1 MLFNIDSDSGMRIEG
16 WIMPDN
22 PSVTPSVMIV
32 VAGETAGT
40 IKAHVLRP
48 LLREQGLHDT
58 GVCGFIIDA
67 KNCPGIVG
75 ASDVEIFD
83 IDTNVRI
90 YRRRPETA
98 DVDAKLFRLEGQLLR
113 DATLNETLEPHFHMP
128 FTRLDSFPEETAKSI
143 LGISFSPSIYVTGR
157 VHYRVF
163 EPLLRDRG
171 FKSCAYLRDPV
182 EELAEQLLLLQ
193 WAATRPKAALKGV
206 LHESFLGL
214 VAVIEP
220 ESMATLG
227 NLERWLTGLSPR
239 ARLTLTDPMTRLLTC
254 MSPDDRASPQ
264 ALAEALDTLGE
275 LAAVGFRSDMG
286 TFAAHLEAGLDQ
298 DFPKIETTPPAKRV
312 TDLAAQLDKLDVVHQ
327 LLATDR
333 ELYAAARQAFDAA
346 LEDRRA
352 RA

>member
-1 MLFNIDSDSGMRIEG
+1 MLFNIDSDSGARIEG

-32 VAGETAGT
+32 VAGEIAGT

-67 KNCPGIVG
+67 KNCPGITG
-75 ASDVEIFD
+75 ANHVEIFD

-90 YRRRPETA
+90 YRRRPATA
-98 DVDAKLFRLEGQLLR
+98 DVDAKLFRLEAQLLR
-113 DATLNETLEPHFHMP
+113 DATLNETLEPNFHMP
-128 FTRLDSFPEETAKSI
+128 FTRLESFPEETAKSI

-206 LHESFLGL
+206 LHESFLDL

-220 ESMATLG
+220 ESMSTLG

-275 LAAVGFRSDMG
+275 LTAVGFRSDMR
-286 TFAAHLEAGLDQ
+286 TFTAHLEAGLDQ
-298 DFPKIETTPPAKRV
+298 DFPKIETRPTAKRV
-312 TDLAAQLDKLDVVHQ
+312 THLAAQLDKFDVVNQ

>member
-1 MLFNIDSDSGMRIEG
+1 MLFNIDSDRAGRIEG

-22 PSVTPSVMIV
+22 PSVTPSVLIV
-32 VAGETAGT
+32 VAGETVGT
-40 IKAHVLRP
+40 IAAHVLRP

-58 GVCGFIIDA
+58 GVCGFVIDA
-67 KNCPGIVG
+67 KNCPRAVG
-75 ASDVEIFD
+75 ADDVEIFD
-83 IDTNVRI
+83 VDTNVRI

-113 DATLNETLEPHFHMP
+113 NAALNESLEPHFHMS

-143 LGISFSPSIYVTGR
+143 LGIAFSPSIYVTGR

-171 FKSCAYLRDPV
+171 FKSCAYLRDPT

-193 WAATRPKAALKGV
+193 WAATRPKTALKGV
-206 LHESFLGL
+206 LHESFLGI
-214 VAVIEP
+214 VAAIEP
-220 ESMATLG
+220 DTMATMG
-227 NLERWLTGLSPR
+227 NLEQWLIGLSPR

-254 MSPDDRASPQ
+254 MSPDDRAPPQ

-275 LAAVGFRSDMG
+275 FAAVGFRSDMR
-286 TFAAHLEAGLDQ
+286 TFTAHLEAGLDL
-298 DFPKIETTPPAKRV
+298 DFPPIEATPPAKRV
-312 TDLAAQLDKLDVVHQ
+312 TDLAAQLDKLDVVQQ

-333 ELYAAARQAFDAA
+333 ELYATARQAFDVA
-346 LEDRRA
+346 LEDSRA
-352 RA
+352 RS